1 MKMRG
6 LSFVAALIIL
16 GLGGEAAAQGDQPP
30 IGDQPT
36 PTPTTPTPPPTTAPP
51 PATTPAP
58 PPPITAPPQTPPATA
73 GDRED
78 PPGVPIRVA
87 APAAPVP
94 PTAPAVDPEA
104 PVVRAAAGNMGMYF
118 RFGGL
123 ATLTASG
130 NTRNVGPVAFT
141 QVGLKFVL
149 SESWMVPLYFSTGIR
164 LDSTENPTNP
174 SEPDSDEETNWGLE
188 VGSGFE
194 YHFRIWR
201 RISPFFGLNVGVG
214 FEDPTGEDNL
224 RFGVGLGPILGVEYY
239 IADRVSLTAMYMV
252 VIQIA
257 HQEQAGGMGP
267 AGPLTNNVTTF
278 SFSTMAGGALNLT
291 YYF

>member
-36 PTPTTPTPPPTTAPP
+36 PTPTTPTPPPTTTPP
-51 PATTPAP
+51 PATTPPP
-58 PPPITAPPQTPPATA
+58 PPPITAPPQTPPPTA

-78 PPGVPIRVA
+78 PPGAPVRVA
-87 APAAPVP
+87 APAPV
-94 PTAPAVDPEA
+94 APAAPAADPDA

-123 ATLTASG
+123 ATLLADG

-164 LDSTENPTNP
+164 LDSVENA
-174 SEPDSDEETNWGLE
+174 PDPNDADSGEETNWGLE

-194 YHFRIWR
+194 YHFRVWR

-224 RFGVGLGPILGVEYY
+224 KFGVGLGPILGVEYY
-239 IADRVSLTAMYMV
+239 IGDRVSLTAMYMV
-252 VIQIA
+252 VIQIGY
-257 HQEQAGGMGP
+257 QEQPGAQGP
-267 AGPLTNNVTTF
+267 FGPTDSNDLTTF
-278 SFSTMAGGALNLT
+278 SFTTMAGGALNLT